1 MHTDFSVQVMMDTSR
16 RIAELQNTTDKTLG
30 ALRTDLRLF
39 HQETVTYRGMILRQ
53 LDDLNRRLAV
63 LEAKAAK
70 PVLDLAAIWQSL
82 WFKVAVLAA
91 LGASNKELLE
101 IVSASFVK

>member
-1 MHTDFSVQVMMDTSR
+1 MHTDFSVQVMMDTAR
-16 RIAELQNTTDKTLG
+16 RISELQNTTDRTLG
-30 ALRTDLRLF
+30 RLHTDLRLF
-39 HQETVTYRGMILRQ
+39 RQETVTYRGMILKQ

-63 LEAKAAK
+63 LEAKASK

-82 WFKVAVLAA
+82 WFRVALLAM

-101 IVSASFVK
+101 IVSASFGK

>member
-1 MHTDFSVQVMMDTSR
+1 MHTQMDYIVLRDLDR
-16 RIAELQNTTDKTLG
+16 RITDLQNTTDRNLAAIRSEMQLHRQEMNFRLSG
-30 ALRTDLRLF
+30 MAIDIRTIR
-39 HQETVTYRGMILRQ
+39 EAT
-53 LDDLNRRLAV
+53 
-63 LEAKAAK
+63 AKAAK

-82 WFKVAVLAA
+82 WFRVALLAM

>member
-1 MHTDFSVQVMMDTSR
+1 MHTDFSVSLMMDTSR
-16 RIAELQNTTDKTLG
+16 RLAEMQTTTERTLG
-30 ALRTDLRLF
+30 TLRTDLRLL
-39 HQETVTYRGMILRQ
+39 HQEVTHYRGTILGR
-53 LDDLNRRLAV
+53 LDDMSKRLAV

-82 WFKVAVLAA
+82 WFRVALLAM

-101 IVSASFVK
+101 IVSASFGK